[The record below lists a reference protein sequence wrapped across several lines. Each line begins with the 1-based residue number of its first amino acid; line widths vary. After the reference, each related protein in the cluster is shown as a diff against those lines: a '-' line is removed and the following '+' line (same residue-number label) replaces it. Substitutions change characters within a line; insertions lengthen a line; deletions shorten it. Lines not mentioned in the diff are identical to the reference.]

1 MERAVEA
8 ETKLCKVLWMVIN
21 ETVTDF
27 PKVLHPFA
35 SSNYQLDP

>member
-35 SSNYQLDP
+35 SSSYQLDP